1 MSVRILTAA
10 LFSVTMATAAPLAA
24 SAQEAPLARSPAPLA
39 AARPEGSCEEP
50 YVEEYAPPLAMLADR
65 LEAVRQNYT
74 GAWLRLMLAA
84 GLSVQETAIG
94 ITPEQQEAWRAYT
107 NALLALVPERERVLA
122 LLGAAQSKDD
132 PKGPEAFGRAE
143 ALADTLIAYT
153 TKAQALKAAA
163 ANLRG
168 KLSAQQLEAARLP
181 RLRPGI
187 VGMGPF

>member
-10 LFSVTMATAAPLAA
+10 LLSVTMATAAPLAA

-39 AARPEGSCEEP
+39 AAQPEEPYEEP

-74 GAWLRLMLAA
+74 GVWLRLMLAA
-84 GLSVQETAIG
+84 ALSVQETAIG
-94 ITPEQQEAWRAYT
+94 ITPEQLGAWRAYT
-107 NALLALVPERERVLA
+107 NALLALVPEREQVLA
-122 LLGAAQSKDD
+122 LLGAAEGKDN

-143 ALADTLIAYT
+143 ALADALIAYT
-153 TKAQALKAAA
+153 TKAQALKAAV